1 MDSKLISWDKKEVSL
16 LIKVYFDIMNDP
28 LHKEKL
34 VSDLSAD
41 LRKYAINLGYE
52 IDERHRNINGITM
65 CLQMIGNL
73 VTGNGLKPTHLQK
86 EVYELYVNNTEE
98 FNKLVAEARK
108 IILKGDKGALTIDSF
123 EGWLSANDSKIDV
136 AETQLWIK
144 EANDIMRSYRLTKKD
159 VMQILSSLELKSL
172 VDKFTGNSVIRIK
185 YRKNL
190 PLMENA
196 LMKLVNY
203 RNLATEEQDV
213 EIINADIIREES
225 NRVNHS
231 FEEEFKSWL
240 LTTKHFK
247 ESTLKNTLSAI
258 HFINYKAQKSE
269 ILSEEIYYCSTIGDL
284 DSAIRKIKSSDV
296 FVHIDENQGFRL
308 SNALTL
314 YHDFFLT
321 LQSSSEENYEEAG
334 VENPSNVDVQLN
346 LFENTPVQVR
356 DDTSKEAFLS
366 WLQKR
371 KGLSIATCRS
381 YVSALNGCEQFS
393 EEHNLGMSFYGNKD
407 YNTIVKNVGTL
418 LSNSDFNKLNNDQ
431 HNRFSVAMNHFMEF
445 AKDKVIIPTEFI
457 DTRSVKKSNSE
468 KEKYTEGISKILYG
482 HYKYGFRIESA
493 IEIMRFRQ
501 FAEDEG
507 IDLPDSDEELK
518 KSIVNSGFV
527 VEGKVYT
534 IDNTIISELSKKLC
548 SIHDEGTN
556 VVFYEPFMEKN
567 SEWFNENHIMSIEIL
582 KKLIQDNLS
591 NIRCGKN
598 FLSFDRATTESE
610 AVIAELCRVWEDSP
624 IMSISR
630 MDELLEYIPE
640 ENIKRCCYASAAIT
654 WSHDDYFLL
663 LDRFIITD
671 EQIAEIK
678 RIAEEKCESD
688 GYLSINDIPTEQ
700 IAEENYEVSPIAV
713 SSAIYKLALQDNF
726 ELNGKILTNG
736 SSSID
741 IVSLLKKY
749 CANKDECS
757 FDEVAEKVV
766 EITGS
771 SNRRAAFL
779 ALYDT
784 MVRTDSNRFV
794 ADRHVR
800 FDVDAID
807 DVLGSFV
814 SNGYISIKGITTF
827 AMFPVCGQIWNH
839 YLLES
844 YCYKYS
850 KRYHLLFINFNDKNC
865 GIIAEKSLN
874 KSYDELLAETAA
886 NAEIDL
892 TEEAVGTYLFDNGY
906 ISKSR
911 SSNIKT
917 IVSNAAQIR
926 EGK

>member
-1 MDSKLISWDKKEVSL
+1 MDSKLIGWDKKEISL
-16 LIKVYFDIMNDP
+16 LIQTYFDIKSNPSQKDE
-28 LHKEKL
+28 LIGKL
-34 VSDLSAD
+34 SSD

-65 CLQMIGNL
+65 CLQMIGTL
-73 VTGNGLKPTHLQK
+73 VSGKGLKPTHLQS
-86 EVYELYVNNTEE
+86 EVYQIYLNNIEE
-98 FNKLVAEARK
+98 FNILVAEARK
-108 IILKGDKGALTIDSF
+108 IILKGDVGVLTIGSF
-123 EGWLSANDSKIDV
+123 EGWLSANDSKTDID
-136 AETQLWIK
+136 ATIRLIK
-144 EANDIMRSYRLTKKD
+144 EANNIMRRYRITKKD
-159 VMQILSSLELKSL
+159 IMQISSSLELKTV
-172 VDKFTGNSVIRIK
+172 VDKFIGNSVIKIK
-185 YRKNL
+185 HRKSL
-190 PLMENA
+190 PLMEKA
-196 LMKLVNY
+196 LIQLVNY
-203 RNLATEEQDV
+203 KSATSEVITESQSTDFHS
-213 EIINADIIREES
+213 EES
-225 NRVNHS
+225 ARENKS
-231 FEEEFKSWL
+231 FEDDFKSWL
-240 LTTKHFK
+240 ITTKHFK
-247 ESTLKNTLSAI
+247 ESTINNTLSAI
-258 HFINYKAQKSE
+258 RFINYKAQKSE
-269 ILSEEIYYCSTIGDL
+269 IVSKEIYYCGTISDL
-284 DSAIRKIKSSDV
+284 DLAISKIKSSDA
-296 FVHIDENQGFRL
+296 FIHIDENQGFRL

-321 LQSSSEENYEEAG
+321 LQSPSEENHEEASG
-334 VENPSNVDVQLN
+334 EVSSNGDIQLN
-346 LFENTPVQVR
+346 LFENTLVQVR
-356 DDTSKEAFLS
+356 EDTSKEAFLS
-366 WLQKR
+366 WLQNR

-381 YVSALNGCEQFS
+381 YASALNGCEQFS

-445 AKDKVIIPTEFI
+445 AKDKVIVPTEFI
-457 DTRSVKKSNSE
+457 DTRSVIKPNSE
-468 KEKYTEGISKILYG
+468 KDKYTKGISKILYG

-507 IDLPDSDEELK
+507 IDLPDSDEMLNK
-518 KSIVNSGFV
+518 LILNSGFV

-534 IDNTIISELSKKLC
+534 IDNTIISELSKKLY
-548 SIHDEGTN
+548 SIHDEGIN
-556 VVFYEPFMEKN
+556 VVFYEPFMDKN

-598 FLSFDRATTESE
+598 YLSFDGATTESE
-610 AVIAELCRVWEDSP
+610 AVIAELRRVWEDSP

-640 ENIKRCCYASAAIT
+640 ENIKRCCYANAAIT

-678 RIAEEKCESD
+678 RFADEKCESD
-688 GYLSINDIPTEQ
+688 GYFSINDIPMEQ

-713 SSAIYKLALQDNF
+713 SSAIYKLALQDKF

-749 CANKDECS
+749 CANMDECS

-771 SNRRAAFL
+771 SNRRAAFQ

-800 FDVDAID
+800 FDADAID
-807 DVLGSFV
+807 DILGSFV

-839 YLLES
+839 YLVES
-844 YCYKYS
+844 YCYKFS

-874 KSYDELLAETAA
+874 KSYDDLLAETAA
-886 NAEIDL
+886 NAEIEL
-892 TEEAVGTYLFDNGY
+892 TEESVGTYLFDNGY
-906 ISKSR
+906 ISKSK

-917 IVSNAAQIR
+917 IVANAAQIR

>member
-16 LIKVYFDIMNDP
+16 LIKAYFDIRNDP
-28 LHKEKL
+28 IHKDKL
-34 VSDLSAD
+34 VSDLSSD

-73 VTGNGLKPTHLQK
+73 ATGKGLKPTYLQR

-108 IILKGDKGALTIDSF
+108 IISKGDKGALTNDSF
-123 EGWLSANDSKIDV
+123 EGWLSENDSKIDV
-136 AETQLWIK
+136 AETLRWIN

-190 PLMENA
+190 PLMEKA

-203 RNLATEEQDV
+203 RDLATEEHDV
-213 EIINADIIREES
+213 EINNAAILWEES
-225 NRVNHS
+225 DRENHS

-258 HFINYKAQKSE
+258 HFINYKAQKTGL
-269 ILSEEIYYCSTIGDL
+269 LSKDIYSCYTVSDL
-284 DSAIRKIKSSDV
+284 DSAISQIKTSDA
-296 FVHIDENQGFRL
+296 FIHIDENQGFRL
-308 SNALTL
+308 SNALSI
-314 YHDFFLT
+314 YRDFFLT
-321 LQSSSEENYEEAG
+321 LQTPSSEKTCEEKFPVVG
-334 VENPSNVDVQLN
+334 TQLS
-346 LFENTPVQVR
+346 LFEKTSVQVR

-366 WLQKR
+366 WLQNR

-381 YVSALNGCEQFS
+381 YASALNGCEQFS

-445 AKDKVIIPTEFI
+445 AKDKVIVPTEFI
-457 DTRSVKKSNSE
+457 DTRSVKKPNSE
-468 KEKYTEGISKILYG
+468 KDKYTEGISKILYG

-507 IDLPDSDEELK
+507 IDLPDSDEMLNK
-518 KSIVNSGFV
+518 LILNSGFV

-534 IDNTIISELSKKLC
+534 IDNTIISELSKKLY
-548 SIHDEGTN
+548 SIHDEGIN
-556 VVFYEPFMEKN
+556 VVFYEPFMDKN
-567 SEWFNENHIMSIEIL
+567 SEWFNEIHIMSIEIL

-598 FLSFDRATTESE
+598 YLSFDGATTESE
-610 AVIAELCRVWEDSP
+610 AVIAELRRVWEDSP

-640 ENIKRCCYASAAIT
+640 ENIKRCCYANAAIT

-678 RIAEEKCESD
+678 RFAEEKCESD
-688 GYLSINDIPTEQ
+688 GYFSINDIPMEQ

-713 SSAIYKLALQDNF
+713 SSAIYKLALQDKF

-771 SNRRAAFL
+771 SNRRAAFQ

-800 FDVDAID
+800 FDADAID
-807 DVLGSFV
+807 DILGSFV

-844 YCYKYS
+844 YCYKFS

-874 KSYDELLAETAA
+874 KSYDDLLAETAA
-886 NAEIDL
+886 NAEIEL
-892 TEEAVGTYLFDNGY
+892 TEESVGTYLFDNGY
-906 ISKSR
+906 ISKSK

-917 IVSNAAQIR
+917 IVANAAQIR